1 MSGTWWTKI
10 HQEGLAKWWKEP
22 QPFSSLPADWIL
34 SSSHLLSFFNKVFPA
49 DVSHDP
55 RCQSVPH
62 HIHHG
67 PEAIP
72 EYSSTKDKHSFFF
85 CWHLDV
91 LYLVTTERQQAQL
104 LRKERICCF
113 QKKVTVSA
121 AFFSVWFTLN
131 KSFYSQSPVD
141 GNDESDVI
149 GGQAHRGQ
157 YDHHGNKAS
166 LWDSS
171 CADAG
176 SRGSDAKKREK
187 KLIGHTARRC
197 VP

>member
-85 CWHLDV
+85 
-91 LYLVTTERQQAQL
+91 L
-104 LRKERICCF
+104 LTSWCTLFSNIRKAASSTSQKRADLLFPEKSNSLCCF
-113 QKKVTVSA
+113 FFCLVYFKQKLLLTKPSRRQWWEWCHRWA
-121 AFFSVWFTLN
+121 GPQRSVR
-131 KSFYSQSPVD
+131 SP
-141 GNDESDVI
+141 
-149 GGQAHRGQ
+149 
-157 YDHHGNKAS
+157 
-166 LWDSS
+166 W
-171 CADAG
+171 
-176 SRGSDAKKREK
+176 
-187 KLIGHTARRC
+187 
-197 VP
+197 